1 MFRTDSF
8 KNREVINIDTAERIG
23 IVADVEID
31 TESGNIKSLI
41 VKRSGILNML
51 GRELIIP
58 WNSIAVIGKEIIL
71 VRVVEIIKSSF

>member
-8 KNREVINIDTAERIG
+8 KNREVINIDTVERIG
-23 IVADVEID
+23 VVADVEID

>member
-23 IVADVEID
+23 VVADVEID

-58 WNSIAVIGKEIIL
+58 WNSIAVIGKDIIL
-71 VRVVEIIKSSF
+71 VRVVDIIKSSF

>member
-23 IVADVEID
+23 VVADVEID

-41 VKRSGILNML
+41 VKRSGILNVL

>member
-58 WNSIAVIGKEIIL
+58 WNSIAVIGKDIIL

>member
-1 MFRTDSF
+1 MFRTDSL

-23 IVADVEID
+23 VVADVEID

>member
-23 IVADVEID
+23 VVADVEID